1 MFRSVYV
8 KYIVTFMLIIII
20 SMTLLAA
27 IIGTLVSNYSEQ
39 TKYDTVESVAKALAK
54 NLEDKIRRIGVT
66 DLEAFGVEH
75 NSDIMSLFELVG
87 STSTNN
93 VTVLLANTDGDIIAS
108 RVDGGDVISG
118 TAQIPKTIMDEVNN
132 GVELYRR
139 DTLEGIFEDP
149 HLIYASP
156 VFMRDNY
163 VCGTVFVCSSSA
175 AMDSFIEVLVKT
187 VTISSLW
194 VMLAALIAIYFISE
208 RIIFPLKE
216 MRRAAKSFAAGQF
229 DVRVPVSG
237 KDEVAELAQAF
248 NNMAQSLES
257 LDEMRNN
264 FMSSVS
270 HDMRTP
276 MTTISGFID
285 CILSGA
291 IPPEKHEYYL
301 HVIKDEV
308 QRLSRLVAT
317 LLDISRI
324 QAGDRKFVMAPF
336 DVCEMGRQVLISFEQ
351 KIEQKKLE
359 VEFDADAD
367 NMLVVGDHDAIYQ
380 ILYNIVD
387 NAVKF
392 ARERGILK
400 LSIKQLDKKVQV
412 RVYNEG
418 DGIPYEDQPY
428 IFERF
433 YKSDKSRGKD
443 KSGVGLGMFIAKTII
458 QAHNEE
464 ISLNS
469 EPGKYCEFV
478 FTLPTAGTETKKI
491 TPSDNGVGVKND
503 RKTVR

>member
-1 MFRSVYV
+1 
-8 KYIVTFMLIIII
+8 MLIIII

-27 IIGTLVSNYSEQ
+27 IIGTIVSNYSEQ
-39 TKYDTVESVAKALAK
+39 TKYDTVESEAKATAE
-54 NLEDKIRRIGVT
+54 NLRNKLSRT
-66 DLEAFGVEH
+66 DFSDLNKFGEEYGD
-75 NSDIMSLFELVG
+75 DIKSLFQLIG
-87 STSTNN
+87 STSLNK
-93 VTVLLANTDGDIIAS
+93 VTLLLADTNGEIILS
-108 RVDGGDVISG
+108 YVDGEVDLSP

-132 GVELYRR
+132 GVELSRR
-139 DTLEGIFEDP
+139 DTLEGIFETP

-156 VFMRDNY
+156 VFLRDNY
-163 VCGTVFVCSSSA
+163 VCGTVFACSSSA
-175 AMDSFIEVLVKT
+175 TMDSFIEVLIKT
-187 VTISSLW
+187 ITISSLW
-194 VMLAALIAIYFISE
+194 VMLAALIAIYFVSE
-208 RIIFPLKE
+208 RIISPLKE
-216 MRRAAKSFAAGQF
+216 MSRAAKSFAKGEF
-229 DVRVPVSG
+229 DVRVPVIG

-248 NNMAQSLES
+248 NNMAQSLEV

-291 IPPEKHEYYL
+291 IPPEKHDYYL

-308 QRLSRLVAT
+308 QRLSRLVST

-336 DVCEMGRQVLISFEQ
+336 DVCEMARQVLISFEQ
-351 KIEQKKLE
+351 KIDKKHLD
-359 VEFDADAD
+359 VDFDADAD
-367 NMLVVGDHDAIYQ
+367 NMHVIGDHDAIYQ
-380 ILYNIVD
+380 ILYNIID

-392 ARERGILK
+392 SREGGILR
-400 LSIKQLDKKVQV
+400 LSVKQLEKKVRV
-412 RVYNEG
+412 SVYNEG

-433 YKSDKSRGKD
+433 YKTDKSRGKD
-443 KSGVGLGMFIAKTII
+443 KTGVGLGMFIAKTII

-478 FTLPTAGTETKKI
+478 FTLPGAGAEK
-491 TPSDNGVGVKND
+491 SRSGL
-503 RKTVR
+503 